1 MFGVHVPARKVL
13 LKLFGVAM
21 AFTIVFSITNVMLGI
36 QTASAQEETEDPG
49 FFSRSIFIPGTAIPN
64 PLFVS
69 DAVGAATDAALDRVA
84 SKAAEAAVQKVT
96 HITFE
101 AVASFM
107 APLTQLVVRISIW
120 FLGVTG
126 LFFDFIVAK
135 TIVGAYG
142 TIIKNDGIRTG
153 LQSAWVV
160 IRDLINISF
169 IFILLY
175 QAIMLMIGRSNEAS
189 KVIVK
194 LVAVALLINFSMFF
208 TRVVIDASNVI
219 ATGFYDQIIP
229 PGSNGFTSISTVYTQ
244 ALGISS
250 TFSGSIEQLAK
261 EGIGSGD
268 NYIILLRNLGAITFI
283 LISAFVFI
291 AAAIMLLTR
300 YIAILF
306 LMVLSPVAFAGLI
319 IPASQG
325 ISKRWWNSLVGQSI
339 FAPVFMILTWVNL
352 TVASSMFQA
361 KSTTE
366 TLGAIF
372 SQNGGSGSTF
382 ENGISAL
389 FNFSLIIGLSLASL
403 IIAKKASSMGG
414 NYFSSVNKFIGNA
427 ALSTASFAGRNTL
440 GWGAS
445 RIADNEKLRN
455 SNNWFARQSWRAA
468 NRASTS
474 SFDLR
479 NAPGGIGGQVF
490 GDLGS
495 ATGAGGYRKGVE
507 VRAEGKQKEIE
518 ARATASQETNRAYD
532 DAQNARR
539 AAQRAYLAAPEGQ
552 ARLEA
557 REVLRKAEKEE
568 KKAKAAVDFET
579 NQNKA
584 RLAGQLTTRRIGNAA
599 LPSAAS
605 YKAESDIIDNIKTK
619 DKDLQK
625 QEEIA
630 DISSALNKTI
640 EEGDTDRA
648 KEIFN
653 KTNISDFPS
662 LPIKDI
668 FNVDN
673 DSSKQAFSDA
683 LIPLITSDHLD
694 KLRRKGDI
702 DNPTR
707 DAISQRLT
715 GAANVHDSIKRMKAS
730 PNADFWGINPS
741 SSGGSSNDGSS
752 RIVGTDSRGNII
764 T

>member
-21 AFTIVFSITNVMLGI
+21 AFVIAFSASNTFLETPITH
-36 QTASAQEETEDPG
+36 AQEEGPDAREILL
-49 FFSRSIFIPGTAIPN
+49 RSIPVVGLPYVI
-64 PLFVS
+64 S
-69 DAVGAATDAALDRVA
+69 DAE
-84 SKAAEAAVQKVT
+84 KAFDKVKEEAVETVL
-96 HITFE
+96 HFTFE
-101 AVASFM
+101 SVSSLF
-107 APLTQLVVRISIW
+107 APMTQLLVRLCIW
-120 FLGVTG
+120 LLGVTG

-142 TIIKNDGIRTG
+142 TIIENDGIRTG

-175 QAIMLMIGRSNEAS
+175 QAIMLIIGRSNEAS

-208 TRVVIDASNVI
+208 TRVVIDASNIV

-229 PGSNGFTSISTVYTQ
+229 ANSNAFTSISTVYTQ
-244 ALGISS
+244 ALGLPS
-250 TFSGSIEQLAK
+250 TFSGSLEQLVN
-261 EGIGSGD
+261 EGQTSGD
-268 NYIILLRNLGAITFI
+268 NYIILLRNLGAMTFI

-325 ISKRWWNSLVGQSI
+325 ISKKWWNSLLGQAI

-352 TVASSMFQA
+352 TVASNMFQA
-361 KSTTE
+361 KSATE

-414 NYFSSVNKFIGNA
+414 NYFSSVNKFIGNT

-440 GWGAS
+440 GRAAS
-445 RIADNEKLRN
+445 KIADREELRN
-455 SNNWFARQSWRAA
+455 SNNWFARQGWRLADK
-468 NRASTS
+468 TS
-474 SFDLR
+474 RSSLDLR

-495 ATGAGGYRKGVE
+495 ATGTGGYRKSVE
-507 VRAEGKQKEIE
+507 LKAEGKQKEVE
-518 ARATASQETNRAYD
+518 ARATASRNTNKAYD
-532 DAQNARR
+532 NAQNARR
-539 AAQRAYLAAPEGQ
+539 AAQRAYLAADTGQ

-557 REVLRKAEKEE
+557 REALRKAEKEE

-579 NQNKA
+579 NQNRA
-584 RLAGQLTTRRIGNAA
+584 QLAGNLTTRRLGNVA
-599 LPSAAS
+599 LPGAAS

-619 DKDLQK
+619 DKDAQK

-630 DISSALNKTI
+630 DIGSALNEAI
-640 EEGDTDRA
+640 ESGDTTRA

-673 DSSKQAFSDA
+673 DSTKQAFSDA

-707 DAISQRLT
+707 DAISRRLT
-715 GAANVHDSIKRMKAS
+715 GSTNVHDSIKRMKAS
-730 PNADFWGINPS
+730 PNADFWGINPNS
-741 SSGGSSNDGSS
+741 SDGSSNDSGP
-752 RIVGTDSRGNII
+752 RIVGTDKRGNII